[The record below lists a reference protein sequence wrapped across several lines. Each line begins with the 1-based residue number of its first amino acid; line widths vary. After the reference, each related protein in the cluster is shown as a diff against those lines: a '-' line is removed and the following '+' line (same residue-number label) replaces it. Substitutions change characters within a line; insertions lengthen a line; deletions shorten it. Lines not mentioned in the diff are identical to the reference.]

1 MGGQAFFEAFNSE
14 NDCLPKQV
22 VISQKCYQM
31 TKNNIGECEEV
42 GSIGNYIVKSIKFR
56 IGKRRNVKGDDFAK
70 NLNKND
76 AFFQKFSRYI
86 PSAVV
91 PHLRMPEQAWV
102 GELRQVTIMFLSL
115 PFNSTDIKNI
125 SSGGELGKKVLLDI
139 HSSILSLQEIIYK
152 YQGSLNKFLVDD
164 KGSTVM
170 AVFGLPPVAHRND
183 PERAV
188 MAALDLRA
196 KFTEMGNRRFGLN
209 LLSSLG
215 KSALNVNKT
224 QSEYDRDKHV
234 KKKKG
239 KKDKKDSIKK
249 KAVLKKNIIAIG
261 ITSGIV
267 YLGLVGGAGSRREY
281 SVLGDKVNLA
291 ARLMGLSKKAPDVYS
306 EIAVDESIKSK
317 VDMKNMKHFFEW
329 KFIKNTKV

>member
-1 MGGQAFFEAFNSE
+1 
-14 NDCLPKQV
+14 
-22 VISQKCYQM
+22 
-31 TKNNIGECEEV
+31 
-42 GSIGNYIVKSIKFR
+42 
-56 IGKRRNVKGDDFAK
+56 
-70 NLNKND
+70 
-76 AFFQKFSRYI
+76 
-86 PSAVV
+86 
-91 PHLRMPEQAWV
+91 MPEQAWV

-125 SSGGELGKKVLLDI
+125 ASGGDVGRKVLLDI
-139 HSSILSLQEIIYK
+139 HSSILALQEIIYK

-188 MAALDLRA
+188 MAALDLRQ
-196 KFTEMGNRRFGLN
+196 KFTEMGNRRFGMN

-215 KSALNVNKT
+215 KSAMDVNKT
-224 QSEYDRDKHV
+224 QSEYDRDKNS
-234 KKKKG
+234 KKKKS
-239 KKDKKDSIKK
+239 KKDKKDSLKMKLK
-249 KAVLKKNIIAIG
+249 KAALKKNIIAIG

-267 YLGLVGGAGSRREY
+267 YLGLGGGAGSRREY

-291 ARLMGLSKKAPDVYS
+291 ARLMGLSKKEPEVYS

-317 VDMKNMKHFFEW
+317 VDMGTMKHYFQW
-329 KFIKNTKV
+329 KFIKNTKVKGKKQRINVYRPIPKKYIPSIADRPIAWLTDASDKSYITQCSKVIEQLHKEQIGKVVCVEGEAGSGIYVILSSLQLHSKNHTFFADDAR